1 MHYLKYLASLSLAI
15 ALVFLT
21 AQAHAHISYG
31 ELGTL
36 SNIGDTA
43 SVTKNAFSRYGWA
56 LGADADLGDSH
67 KVGGA
72 GGYFRFSLTQAATV
86 QISVAASSA
95 TMNPALSVY
104 AGQLPSGA
112 HDQDPGD
119 LTALYQFFD
128 NGGLLYKASDRDMA
142 PNDPQISRYIPTGF
156 NADGPVLDANGF
168 PVLVENPVW
177 NQPDANLGGLSP
189 AEWYAANYT
198 PHNGYRDT
206 LNFTTQGGL
215 RFDAAF
221 GWVPNNFD
229 SVNGL
234 TEGFTGQFDPFGD
247 WSMSNGDGEWSNALY
262 ISSASL
268 TGCEGPNCVS
278 TTSGGFLNPGHVAG
292 NNGSVESVFLT
303 LAEGE
308 YMIAADGEACT
319 DTSTACRGPF
329 QTATVSV
336 SVVPLPAAVW
346 LFGSSLVGLASL
358 ARRRMAMTS

>member
-1 MHYLKYLASLSLAI
+1 MKYQTYLASISSAITLLFLSPL
-15 ALVFLT
+15 
-21 AQAHAHISYG
+21 AHAHISYG

-36 SNIGDTA
+36 STIGDTA
-43 SVTKNAFSRYGWA
+43 SVTKNIFSRYGW
-56 LGADADLGDSH
+56 GVSADNDLGDSH

-86 QISVAASSA
+86 QIAINAASA

-104 AGQLPSGA
+104 AGQLPSA
-112 HDQDPGD
+112 SHDQDAGD
-119 LTALYQFFD
+119 LTANYEFFD
-128 NGGLLYKASDRDMA
+128 NGALLYKASARDMA
-142 PNDPQISRYIPTGF
+142 PNDPQISRYIPSSM
-156 NADGPVLDANGF
+156 NPDGPALDANGL
-168 PVLVENPVW
+168 PILVENPVW
-177 NQPDANLGGLSP
+177 NTPDATLGGLSP

-229 SVNGL
+229 PVNGP

-247 WSMSNGDGEWSNALY
+247 WSMSNGDGEWSKVSY
-262 ISSASL
+262 ISSASF
-268 TGCEGPNCVS
+268 TGCEGPNCLS
-278 TTSGGFLNPGHVAG
+278 TTAGGFLNPGHVAG
-292 NNGSVESVFLT
+292 NNGSSESVYLH
-303 LAEGE
+303 LAAGN

-336 SVVPLPAAVW
+336 SVVPIPAAVW
-346 LFGSSLVGLASL
+346 LFGASL
-358 ARRRMAMTS
+358 AGLARLARQRRKG

>member
-1 MHYLKYLASLSLAI
+1 MHYLKYLASLLSAMT
-15 ALVFLT
+15 LVFLAGH
-21 AQAHAHISYG
+21 AQAHISYG

-43 SVTKNAFSRYGWA
+43 SVTKNQFSRYGWA
-56 LGADADLGDSH
+56 VGADNDLGDSH
-67 KVGGA
+67 KVAGA
-72 GGYFRFSLTQAATV
+72 GGFFRFSLAQAATV
-86 QISVAASSA
+86 QISVAAAAA

-104 AGQLPSGA
+104 AGQLPSA
-112 HDQDPGD
+112 SHDYDPGD
-119 LTALYQFFD
+119 LTASYQFFD
-128 NGGLLYKASDRDMA
+128 NGALLYKASDRDMA

-156 NADGPVLDANGF
+156 NPDGPILDANGF

-177 NQPDANLGGLSP
+177 NTPDAALGGLSP
-189 AEWYAANYT
+189 ADWYAANYT

-215 RFDAAF
+215 RFDLAF

-229 SVNGL
+229 PVNGP
-234 TEGFTGQFDPFGD
+234 TEGFSGQFDPFGD
-247 WSMSNGDGEWSNALY
+247 WSMSNGDGEWAKAFY

-278 TTSGGFLNPGHVAG
+278 TTTGGFLNPGHVAG
-292 NNGSVESVFLT
+292 NNGSVESVFLH
-303 LAEGE
+303 LAAGD

-329 QTATVSV
+329 QAATVSV

-346 LFGSSLVGLASL
+346 LFGSSLVGLAGL
-358 ARRRMAMTS
+358 ARRRMKKIV